1 MGWVVPTT
9 TSAQNS
15 RNEKMSRVGKMPIP
29 IPTGVNVDISD
40 GMISVKGPKGT
51 LSQPVP
57 DGISVR
63 NEDGTL
69 LVERA
74 SDERGL
80 RSLHGLIRTL
90 VNNMVMGVTVGF
102 EKRLDIV
109 GTGYRA
115 QAAGNGLTISVGY
128 SHPVVFEPPQ
138 GINLAMES
146 PTRVVVSGIDK
157 QAVGEI
163 AAQIRR
169 IRPPEPYKGKGIR
182 YQGEVVRRKAGKAGS
197 KKR

>member
-1 MGWVVPTT
+1 
-9 TSAQNS
+9 
-15 RNEKMSRVGKMPIP
+15 MSRVGKMPIP
-29 IPTGVNVDISD
+29 VPTGVNVDIAD
-40 GMISVKGPKGT
+40 GLITVKGPKGT

-63 NEDGTL
+63 PEDGIL
-69 LVERA
+69 VVERA
-74 SDERGL
+74 SDDRLL

-90 VNNMVMGVTVGF
+90 VNNMVIGVTTGF

-115 QAAGNGLTISVGY
+115 AAAGTGLSISVGY
-128 SHPVVFEPPQ
+128 SHPVVFDAPS

-146 PTRVVVSGIDK
+146 PTRVLISGIDK

-182 YQGEVVRRKAGKAGS
+182 YMGEVVRRKAGKAGS

>member
-1 MGWVVPTT
+1 
-9 TSAQNS
+9 
-15 RNEKMSRVGKMPIP
+15 MSRIGRMAIP
-29 IPTGVNVDISD
+29 VPAGVNIDLAD
-40 GMISVKGPKGT
+40 GLITVTGPKGT

-57 DGISVR
+57 EGISVR
-63 NEDGTL
+63 QEDSTL
-69 LVERA
+69 AVERA
-74 SDERGL
+74 SDERNL
-80 RSLHGLIRTL
+80 RALHGLIRTL
-90 VNNMVMGVTVGF
+90 VNNMVVGVTTGF

-115 QAAGNGLTISVGY
+115 QAAGKGLSISVGY
-128 SHPVVFEPPQ
+128 SHPVVFEPPE
-138 GINLAMES
+138 GVALAIET

-182 YQGEVVRRKAGKAGS
+182 YMGEVVRRKAGKAGS

>member
-1 MGWVVPTT
+1 
-9 TSAQNS
+9 
-15 RNEKMSRVGKMPIP
+15 MSRVGRMPVAVP
-29 IPTGVNVDISD
+29 SGVNIAIAD
-40 GMISVKGPKGT
+40 GMIGVNGPKGN
-51 LSQPVP
+51 LSQSVP
-57 DGISVR
+57 DGITIR
-63 NEDGTL
+63 AEDSTL
-69 LVERA
+69 VVERA

-90 VNNMVMGVTVGF
+90 VNNMVVGVTTGF

-115 QAAGNGLTISVGY
+115 QAAGQGLTISVGY
-128 SHPVVFEPPQ
+128 SHPVVFEPPD
-138 GINLAMES
+138 GISLAMET
-146 PTRVVVSGIDK
+146 PTRVLVSGIDK

-182 YQGEVVRRKAGKAGS
+182 YMGEVVRRKAGKAGS

>member
-1 MGWVVPTT
+1 
-9 TSAQNS
+9 
-15 RNEKMSRVGKMPIP
+15 MSRVGRAPISV
-29 IPTGVNVDISD
+29 PTGVNIDIVD
-40 GMISVKGPKGT
+40 GLVTVKGPKGT

-57 DGISVR
+57 DGITVSVQ
-63 NEDGTL
+63 DGTL
-69 LVERA
+69 SVERA
-74 SDERGL
+74 SDERLL

-90 VNNMVMGVTVGF
+90 VNNMVVGVTTGF

-115 QAAGNGLTISVGY
+115 QAAGKGLTISVGY
-128 SHPVVFEPPQ
+128 SHPVVFEPPE

>member
-1 MGWVVPTT
+1 
-9 TSAQNS
+9 
-15 RNEKMSRVGKMPIP
+15 MPISV
-29 IPTGVNVDISD
+29 PTGVNVDIAD
-40 GMISVKGPKGT
+40 GLISVKGPKGT

-57 DGISVR
+57 EGISVR
-63 NEDGTL
+63 VEEGTL

-74 SDERGL
+74 SDDRLL

-90 VNNMVMGVTVGF
+90 INNMVVGVTAGF

-115 QAAGNGLTISVGY
+115 QAAANGLSISVGY

-138 GINLAMES
+138 GISLALES
-146 PTRVVVSGIDK
+146 PTRLVVSGIDK

>member
-1 MGWVVPTT
+1 
-9 TSAQNS
+9 
-15 RNEKMSRVGKMPIP
+15 MSRVGKMPIP
-29 IPTGVNVDISD
+29 VPIGVNVDITD
-40 GMISVKGPKGT
+40 GMINVKGPKGA

-57 DGISVR
+57 DGITVR
-63 NEDGTL
+63 AEDGTL
-69 LVERA
+69 FVERA
-74 SDERGL
+74 SDERNL

-90 VNNMVMGVTVGF
+90 VSNMVVGVTTGF

-115 QAAGNGLTISVGY
+115 QAAGKGLTISVGY
-128 SHPVVFEPPQ
+128 SHPVVFEPPD
-138 GINLAMES
+138 GIDLAMES
-146 PTRVVVSGIDK
+146 PTRVLVAGIDK

-182 YQGEVVRRKAGKAGS
+182 YMGEVVRRKAGKAGS

>member
-1 MGWVVPTT
+1 
-9 TSAQNS
+9 
-15 RNEKMSRVGKMPIP
+15 MSRVGKMPIA
-29 IPTGVNVDISD
+29 IPTGVNVDIAD
-40 GMISVKGPKGT
+40 GLITVKGPKGT
-51 LSQPVP
+51 LAQPVP
-57 DGISVR
+57 DGITVR
-63 NEDGTL
+63 PEGSTL

-74 SDERGL
+74 SDERSL

-90 VNNMVMGVTVGF
+90 VNNMVVGVTTGF

-115 QAAGNGLTISVGY
+115 AAAGQGLSISVGY
-128 SHPVVFEPPQ
+128 SHPVVFEPPE

-146 PTRVVVSGIDK
+146 PTRVLVSGIDK

-182 YQGEVVRRKAGKAGS
+182 YMGEVVRRKAGKAGS